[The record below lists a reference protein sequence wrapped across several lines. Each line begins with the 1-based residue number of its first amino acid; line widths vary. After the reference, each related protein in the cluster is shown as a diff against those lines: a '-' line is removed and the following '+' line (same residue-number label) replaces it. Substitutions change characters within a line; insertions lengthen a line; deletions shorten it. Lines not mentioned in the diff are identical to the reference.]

1 MAGRADTSRP
11 WWWSPGPLVFGGLM
25 VVAALAVVFEDRIVP
40 PKPVDIRDRVTLS
53 GGATFCD
60 TVPLP
65 PSKRP
70 EGTAPPPGR

>member
-1 MAGRADTSRP
+1 MSADVRTTRP
-11 WWWSPGPLVFGGLM
+11 WWWSPGPVAFGLLM
-25 VVAALAVVFEDRIVP
+25 LGAAGAVLFEDRIVP
-40 PKPVDIRDRVTLS
+40 PKPVDVRDRVTLS

-70 EGTAPPPGR
+70 GGTPVQPGR